1 MNFSKKVNYTLLAFL
16 VLLNIIIRYPTT
28 SHKMGVDSFFIH
40 GLANSIS
47 ANGYAKWAVN
57 PLSLFGLYPYSY
69 PTAVPYLLSGVSQCM
84 GLNMEWTIFLVAIFI
99 GIFGM
104 FSAYLMAMEVKN
116 DSLFAFLVAFV
127 FSTSP
132 IFLHLTIWTTSARPL
147 LIALLPLLIWSL
159 LKYYHK
165 KDKKYMFFSIVF
177 LIILA
182 TVHRTAW
189 LIIPIFLAYFTAM
202 SIQRIKGKLQ
212 ISKKM
217 LTSLLATLLLIT
229 LIFCIIILTSN
240 ILPLILLPFV
250 AYFLNS
256 FLQKIDKK
264 IRTPVIISAVLA
276 LLFVCAFIVQF
287 LQIEFY
293 KGIWYNYQTGYFFK
307 GTDLHIL
314 LLNMICNYGGHTGIL
329 IVFGVVGIVILL
341 FKPEK
346 KFNDWFIL
354 LSMLFLTPLVALGV
368 YLSLFLLPFFSI
380 LISIGLRK
388 VITISWV
395 KKYAFPAI
403 IGCLLISLSFSGFM
417 INHWRS
423 SEIGSTNE
431 TWLMKDE
438 TYSASLF
445 LKEYGYGAF
454 ISDDGIIGFRISASS
469 SGVPLFSGS
478 YAWPFAY
485 GFTEEADIIGFLPI
499 IPTSFDY
506 IYEINDTVGRDLY
519 RLLGVDC
526 DNTTAKEI
534 LSKYTICYYVENNH
548 VHSQDIFFKS
558 VREKRYKIYD
568 DGVESIWYLGCG
580 IT

>member
-1 MNFSKKVNYTLLAFL
+1 MLTFL
-16 VLLNIIIRYPTT
+16 ISLNIAIRYPTS
-28 SHKMGVDSFFIH
+28 SHEMGVDSFFIH

-47 ANGYAKWAVN
+47 TNGYAKWVIN
-57 PLSLFGLYPYSY
+57 PFSIFGLYPYSY
-69 PTAVPYLLSGVSQCM
+69 PSAVPYILSGVSQCT
-84 GLNMEWTIFLVAIFI
+84 GLNMEWAIFLVAIFI

-104 FSAYLMAMEVKN
+104 FSAYLMAREIRN
-116 DSLFAFLVAFV
+116 DNLFVFLVVFA

-165 KDKKYMFFSIVF
+165 KDKKYIFFSIVF

-182 TVHRTAW
+182 TVHRMAW
-189 LIIPIFLAYFTAM
+189 LIIPIFLAYFIAIN
-202 SIQRIKGKLQ
+202 IQKIKGKFQ
-212 ISKKM
+212 ISRKM
-217 LTSLLATLLLIT
+217 LTYLLGIIFLTTLIVCITLLMDNILLLIS
-229 LIFCIIILTSN
+229 LI
-240 ILPLILLPFV
+240 FV
-250 AYFLNS
+250 AYFFNS
-256 FLQKIDKK
+256 FFQKIDKK
-264 IRTPVIISAVLA
+264 IRTPMIVSCALA
-276 LLFVCAFIVQF
+276 LLFVCAFVVQF
-287 LQIEFY
+287 LQIGFY
-293 KGIWYNYQTGYFFK
+293 KGIWSNYQTGYFFK
-307 GTDLHIL
+307 GTDLHVL
-314 LLNMICNYGGHTGIL
+314 LLNMICNYVGHTGIL

-354 LSMLFLTPLVALGV
+354 LSILFLMPLLALGV
-368 YLSLFLLPFFSI
+368 YLSLFLLPFFSVLMATG
-380 LISIGLRK
+380 LIK
-388 VITISWV
+388 TINRI

-403 IGCLLISLSFSGFM
+403 VGCLLISLSFSGFM

-438 TYSASLF
+438 TYSAAVF
-445 LKEYGYGAF
+445 LKEYSHGAF

-469 SGVPLFSGS
+469 SGVPLFSGG
-478 YAWPFAY
+478 YAWPLAY
-485 GFTEEADIIGFLPI
+485 GFTEEVDIIGFSPVT
-499 IPTSFDY
+499 PARFDY
-506 IYEINDTVGRDLY
+506 IYETNDTVGRDTY

-534 LSKYTICYYVENNH
+534 LSKYNICYYVENNH
-548 VHSQDIFFKS
+548 MHSEDIFFKS

-568 DGVESIWYLGCG
+568 DGVESIWY
-580 IT
+580 IW